1 MAEKFHLKV
10 ITPERVFYEGETSFV
25 EMNTMEGEV
34 GIYKNHIPTTMLLA
48 PGVLLIHEDDGV
60 KEAALHSGFV
70 EVLQDQ
76 VSVLA
81 EIAEW
86 PDEIDLNRANEA
98 KIRAERQLKSGEQT
112 ANIMKAEIALK
123 RALTRLELGRHK

>member
-1 MAEKFHLKV
+1 
-10 ITPERVFYEGETSFV
+10 
-25 EMNTMEGEV
+25 
-34 GIYKNHIPTTMLLA
+34 MLLA

-60 KEAALHSGFV
+60 KGAALHSGFV

-123 RALTRLELGRHK
+123 RALTRLEVGRHK